1 MSYSVVILSRDPRN
15 CSASVMA
22 LYKQE
27 PDLPR
32 ERIIVVD
39 DGAREKAEANCP
51 RITWLQGEK
60 PFIYARNLNIG
71 LRHAFDVQGVDGAI
85 ALNDDALLETKRG
98 FTMLDAVCQKDENLG
113 LLSPA
118 INSVGNPNQQFK
130 GYDRVRS
137 EPRMLCFVSV
147 YVPRRTWLA
156 VGELDERFTEYGL
169 DDDDYSLRV
178 RNAGLK
184 LGVWDGCKVDHLSL
198 NSSYRGEAGA
208 GGDYGPNLEIFKQ
221 KWGMDNFGR
230 PA

>member
-1 MSYSVVILSRDPRN
+1 MYSVVILSRDPRN
-15 CSASVMA
+15 CSACVMA

-39 DGAREKAEANCP
+39 DGAREKAAANCP
-51 RITWLQGEK
+51 RITWLQGRK

-71 LRHAFDVQGVDGAI
+71 LHFAFDVQGVDGAI
-85 ALNDDALLETKRG
+85 ALNDDALLDTKRG
-98 FTMLDAVCQKDENLG
+98 FTALSEMCQRDERLG

-130 GYDRVRS
+130 GFEHVRN
-137 EPRMLCFVSV
+137 ETRMLCFVSV
-147 YVPRRTWLA
+147 YIPRRTWTA
-156 VGELDERFTEYGL
+156 VGELDERYTGYGM

-178 RNAGLK
+178 RNAGLH
-184 LGVWDGCKVDHLSL
+184 LGVWDECKVDHLSL
-198 NSSYRGEAGA
+198 NSSYRGLAGA
-208 GGDYGPNLEIFKQ
+208 GGDYRPNLEIFKQ